1 MSKCFI
7 FSKTTGYAY
16 NDLICFIK
24 EATSFNEEE
33 RFVLKNYEK
42 ELIQSVEK
50 TVQYEK
56 LDSSL
61 WLKKNDCIGDLTEK
75 EQEVL
80 NLLLKGYSYQEC
92 AEILV
97 NTSSTIKTHVNNIM
111 QKRNVHS
118 LQELIVLELTGQLKN
133 KVVKKEIKNNNE
145 IFKLINTLMK

>member
-1 MSKCFI
+1 M
-7 FSKTTGYAY
+7 FSKTTGFAY
-16 NDLICFIK
+16 NDLLSFIK

-33 RFVLKNYEK
+33 KAYLKNYEK
-42 ELIQSVEK
+42 ELVRSVEK
-50 TVQYEK
+50 TVQYEN

-61 WLKKNDCIGDLTEK
+61 GLKKNNCVGDLTVK
-75 EQEVL
+75 EEEIL

-97 NTSSTIKTHVNNIM
+97 NTLSTIKTHVNNIL

-118 LQELIVLELTGQLKN
+118 LHELIVLELTGQLKN
-133 KVVKKEIKNNNE
+133 KVVKKEIKNDNE